1 MEALVKEIKQKLSWC
16 EVHVRNTEDLG
27 NTLMKTLVEA
37 IDTNYKA
44 TYLQVLFLVIYG
56 IVWVIVVLK
65 FKKWFI
71 YTLWMEVI

>member
-56 IVWVIVVLK
+56 IVWVIVVFK
-65 FKKWFI
+65 FKK
-71 YTLWMEVI
+71 